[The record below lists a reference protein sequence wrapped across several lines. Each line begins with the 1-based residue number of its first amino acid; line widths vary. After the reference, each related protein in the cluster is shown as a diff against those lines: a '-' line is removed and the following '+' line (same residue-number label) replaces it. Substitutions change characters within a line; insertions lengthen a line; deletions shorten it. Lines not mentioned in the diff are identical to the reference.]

1 MNLELTLPAGTQR
14 TQRPLGTGAAL
25 RAIGNEVYKGL
36 LAGWGERL
44 QILIEL
50 PLFVIF
56 GLLVAAIVGRGEDIV
71 SGEIDWSVDPSQ
83 ATWILLG
90 YVAFAFYY
98 LQTAKLFW
106 RLLGEIQ
113 TGTLEQVYLSPLPS
127 WLIAAAGRV
136 VAAVIE
142 TTVVVAAVAVAA
154 AIVLQPS
161 VTWRVDALV
170 PLAFLVAGGTG
181 YSLILGGLALV
192 WKRTEMINDAMA
204 GILMMFGGL
213 LVPLTQE
220 PGWMASIGRLV
231 PVSHAAESMRR
242 VLLNGQSPFAL
253 GGDGG
258 LAWLA
263 GTTLAWLLAG
273 VLMFAFGERIAKK
286 KGSLS
291 HY

>member
-1 MNLELTLPAGTQR
+1 MNLELTLPAGIQR
-14 TQRPLGTGAAL
+14 TERGLGPGAAL
-25 RAIGNEVYKGL
+25 RAVGNEVYKGL
-36 LAGWGERL
+36 LAGWGERF

-56 GLLVAAIVGRGEDIV
+56 GLLVVAIVGRGDEIV
-71 SGEIDWSVDPSQ
+71 SGEIDWSVDSRQ
-83 ATWILLG
+83 ATWVLLG
-90 YVAFAFYY
+90 YVAFVFYY

-142 TTVVVAAVAVAA
+142 TAVVVAAVALVS

-192 WKRTEMINDAMA
+192 WKRTELINDAAA

-213 LVPLTQE
+213 LVPLTE
-220 PGWMASIGRLV
+220 LPDWMAAVARLV

-242 VLLNGQSPFAL
+242 VLLDGHSPFVF

-258 LAWLA
+258 LVWLT
-263 GTTLAWLLAG
+263 GTTLAWLAAG
-273 VLMFAFGERIAKK
+273 VMVFAVGERVAKQR
-286 KGSLS
+286 GSLS
-291 HY
+291 RY